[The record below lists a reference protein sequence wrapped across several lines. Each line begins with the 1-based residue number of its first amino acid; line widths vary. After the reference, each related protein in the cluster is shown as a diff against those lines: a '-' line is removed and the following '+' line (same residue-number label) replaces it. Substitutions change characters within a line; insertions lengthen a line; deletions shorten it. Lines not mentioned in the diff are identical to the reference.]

1 MGLDMPTKRQLA
13 IQEMK
18 QKGMSNAQVA
28 RYFGVTRGTTVRD
41 FGIAVDT
48 EKWEQERQDAIKFF
62 NGLTPQQEYDLHSK
76 RRAELKQQFEDEAI

>member
-1 MGLDMPTKRQLA
+1 MPTKRQLA

-28 RYFGVTRGTTVRD
+28 RYFGVTNGATVRD
-41 FGIAVDT
+41 FGIAVDA

-62 NGLTPQQEYDLHSK
+62 NGLTHNKNTTCTASAGMSLNNNLRM
-76 RRAELKQQFEDEAI
+76 RRYE

>member
-1 MGLDMPTKRQLA
+1 MKPPINVLAVKKLKADGLTA
-13 IQEMK
+13 K
-18 QKGMSNAQVA
+18 QIGERVGCTGKHVNRLLSGEQ
-28 RYFGVTRGTTVRD
+28 GC
-41 FGIAVDT
+41 